1 MHCECLSMQDNFHY
15 NSIPNHCM
23 DKIKERLKQYI
34 SENGG
39 NAAEIARRMK
49 VEPSS
54 LGSLMSKD
62 DQRLSA
68 KYIVAFAEA
77 GMPVEWLLT
86 GKKRDDDRLAELES
100 ELEAANRLINSLE
113 RILKGNR

>member
-1 MHCECLSMQDNFHY
+1 MHIDCLSMQDNYRKHNLTSHY
-15 NSIPNHCM
+15 M

-39 NAAEIARRMK
+39 NAAEIARKMK

-86 GKKRDDDRLAELES
+86 GKKSNDKVAELEV
-100 ELEAANRLINSLE
+100 ELESANRLINSLE
-113 RILKGNR
+113 RILKGSK